1 MGEAQ
6 GQRCAIYSRVSSRS
20 QTVENQTPALVKMAQ
35 QRGFEVA
42 QIYQEIGSGR
52 KDRPLLSQMIRD
64 AHRAEFDVIIVWA
77 LDRLDRRMLETVQLI
92 LRLDGLGVRVV
103 SHEESWL
110 DTTGPARNLLLAVA
124 AWVLEA
130 EVDRVRART
139 KAGLEQARRRG
150 IRLGRP
156 PVSVDLERLVALR
169 GAGLSIRQ
177 IGRELEIG
185 GSTVHRLLR
194 AHETLDSACSK
205 TGPDQRP
212 KNLCASAQQI
222 ASFERSQNQPIKN
235 TEDEDDV
242 DL

>member
-6 GQRCAIYSRVSSRS
+6 GKRCAIYSRVSSRS
-20 QTVENQTPALVKMAQ
+20 QSVENQTPALVKMAQ

-52 KDRPLLSQMIRD
+52 KDRPLLTQMIGD
-64 AHRAEFDVIIVWA
+64 AHRAEFDVIVVWA
-77 LDRLDRRMLETVQLI
+77 LDRLDRRMLDTLQLV
-92 LRLDGLGVRVV
+92 LRLDALGVRVV

-124 AWVLEA
+124 SWVLEA
-130 EVDRVRART
+130 EVDRVRERT

-156 PVSVDLERLVALR
+156 RVVVDLQRLLELR
-169 GAGLSIRQ
+169 GSGLSFRQ
-177 IGRELEIG
+177 VGRELGIG
-185 GSTVHRLLR
+185 ASTVHRLLR

-222 ASFERSQNQPIKN
+222 APCERSLNQRKRN
-235 TEDEDDV
+235 NDDGGEE
-242 DL
+242 